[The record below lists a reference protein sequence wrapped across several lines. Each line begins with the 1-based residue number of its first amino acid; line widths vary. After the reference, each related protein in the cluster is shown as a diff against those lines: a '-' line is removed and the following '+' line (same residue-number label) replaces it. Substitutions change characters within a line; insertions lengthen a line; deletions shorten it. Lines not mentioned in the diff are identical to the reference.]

1 MPSFKP
7 IPHDMILDIDRF
19 LETNRSRCIPVYREA
34 ETIRVRWEKQN
45 IALEDVVSVL
55 VERCGVHDV
64 AMSFDRGDID
74 VMVENP
80 EEMERSS
87 RLG

>member
-1 MPSFKP
+1 MPSYKP
-7 IPHDMILDIDRF
+7 IPHAMILDIDSF
-19 LETNRSRCIPVYREA
+19 LATNRSRCIPVYREA

-64 AMSFDRGDID
+64 AMSFDRGDIE
-74 VMVENP
+74 VLVENP
-80 EEMERSS
+80 DEDVRSS
-87 RLG
+87 RCG